1 MNKKSIGIFF
11 ASAVLT
17 ALFLSLIISLIMIEH
32 NTLKLGF
39 GGNLEVFNFEN
50 NKIIINGKEYVLPLK
65 ETFSLLGTRVARILA
80 AVFMML

>member
-50 NKIIINGKEYVLPLK
+50 NKIIINGREYFVPIK
-65 ETFSLLGTRVARILA
+65 ETLGFFGAKGLKILA